1 MIKLLGKLYRKLFIR
16 KHIFPVGSLVH
27 PKKGTTVFEIE
38 FNWYD
43 EDTQPVS
50 IVRQVGN
57 NQIASIRYNE
67 MQGFKEYSG
76 NNEMLGSNVHLT
88 VK

>member
-1 MIKLLGKLYRKLFIR
+1 MMKLIGRLYRKFFIQKHLF
-16 KHIFPVGSLVH
+16 PAGTLVH
-27 PKKGTTVFEIE
+27 PRKGTTVFEIE

-43 EDTQPVS
+43 EDMQPVS
-50 IVRQVGN
+50 IVRQVAN

-67 MQGFKEYSG
+67 MRGFKEYSG
-76 NNEMLGSNVHLT
+76 NNESLGSNVNLT